1 MKTKI
6 GSYEAKTELP
16 RLLRE
21 VRAGKSFTITS
32 RGEAIADLVPTA
44 RKTTVDRVAAI
55 DRIKALMK
63 ADPVRG
69 VKLRE
74 LLEEGRT

>member
-6 GSYEAKTELP
+6 GSYEAKTQLP

-32 RGEAIADLVPTA
+32 RGEAIADLVPAAGT
-44 RKTTVDRVAAI
+44 RTVDRLAAVE
-55 DRIKALMK
+55 RIKAFMK
-63 ADPVRG
+63 SDPVRD
-69 VKLRE
+69 VHIRE
-74 LLEEGRT
+74 LIEEGRE